1 MRSVYE
7 ILFSNPQEK
16 AHLGVLSVGTKFC
29 SHRQQILHHIHMN
42 FQSPV
47 SRLLNLNR
55 SSMVFH
61 SLKINTATA
70 PRIMSQP
77 LHATLFT
84 IHYLLIILPYNT
96 N

>member
-1 MRSVYE
+1 MTSAYE
-7 ILFSNPQEK
+7 ILFSKPQEE
-16 AHLGVLSVGTKFC
+16 AYLGVLSVDTKFH
-29 SHRQQILHHIHMN
+29 SHRQQILHYIHIN
-42 FQSPV
+42 FQTPV
-47 SRLLNLNR
+47 RRSLNLNR

-61 SLKINTATA
+61 SLKINMATA
-70 PRIMSQP
+70 PQIMSQP